1 MRLAALSI
9 ALLVAACL
17 APLPAL
23 ADGEDDAPDPAPE
36 STPEPQPT
44 PPPTPTPPPPVPAP
58 PAPAP
63 VRSGPPAPKASLT
76 LGGFAAFDW
85 YQYFVEVG
93 GLAPPGVQ
101 TAPAVA
107 QVRVAPRLRA
117 KYRFLRATAEV
128 EFRHDFVDPGR
139 GSRVIIREALV
150 GLRTRGFRL
159 EGGAVQARWGK
170 MDVASPTDNLVAWDY
185 EEFLFPEPLPIPGI
199 VAGYARGVFAAE
211 VIFSPAFTPSRY
223 RHDAPSRWDNTW
235 FLPQT
240 QTVPTGIAGDMVF
253 ENRYEI
259 FLDPELPGRP
269 GNLANG
275 WDLGGRVDLFLNA
288 VDLGVSFA
296 MTRDKL
302 PSYTGFQVSNTND
315 LDGDGVGD
323 HIFDRVAIL
332 EITPYHKRLLIP
344 GIDFAVSAWR
354 FVFKGEAAYFHT
366 TDPKG
371 QDCLVDDP
379 YVRYAIGVELD
390 LPELVGQ
397 FGLAIRVQYNG
408 DLFVT
413 SDERRQ
419 EQAADCPGR
428 QHITVANPDTG
439 MLPTDFESGFQGVP
453 EIRHPYT
460 HGWYWNVNLAFTR
473 DFALDVRG
481 FFDVAGDALVRAH
494 LRYVLLD
501 RVELSVGALAML
513 STGDGTIF
521 EPYGRNSRL
530 EVGLAYRF

>member
-1 MRLAALSI
+1 MVAVNRRSILLAAL
-9 ALLVAACL
+9 LVGWAF
-17 APLPAL
+17 APLDAR
-23 ADGEDDAPDPAPE
+23 AGDDEATG
-36 STPEPQPT
+36 STPE
-44 PPPTPTPPPPVPAP
+44 VAPAPP
-58 PAPAP
+58 PAPA
-63 VRSGPPAPKASLT
+63 VRPGPPAPKATLT
-76 LGGFAAFDW
+76 FGGFAAFDW
-85 YQYFVEVG
+85 YQYFVDPG
-93 GLAPPGVQ
+93 DLAPSGVE

-117 KYRFLRATAEV
+117 KYRFLRAKAEV

-139 GSRVIIREALV
+139 GSRVIVREALV

-170 MDVASPTDNLVAWDY
+170 MDVASPTDNLVPWDY

-199 VAGYARGVFAAE
+199 VAGYARGAFSAE
-211 VIFSPAFTPSRY
+211 LLFSPAFVPSRY

-235 FLPQT
+235 FLPRI
-240 QTVPTGIAGDMVF
+240 QTVPTGLMGEWDF
-253 ENRYEI
+253 TNRYEI
-259 FLDPELPGRP
+259 FVDPVLPGRS

-275 WDLGGRVDLFLNA
+275 WDLGARVDLFLNA

-302 PSYTGFQVSNTND
+302 PSYTGFRVTNTYD
-315 LDGDGVGD
+315 LDGNGQGD
-323 HIFDRVAIL
+323 HIDDLEAIL

-344 GIDFAVSAWR
+344 GIDLAVSAWR
-354 FVFKGEAAYFHT
+354 FVFKAEAAYFHT

-371 QDCLVDDP
+371 DDCLVDDP
-379 YVRYAIGVELD
+379 YVKYAIGAELD

-413 SDERRQ
+413 SEERREAQ
-419 EQAADCPGR
+419 WDACPGR
-428 QHITVANPDTG
+428 QHLTVANPDVG
-439 MLPTDFESGFQGVP
+439 LLPTDYATGFQGVP

-460 HGWYWNVNLAFTR
+460 HGWYWNLNFAFTR
-473 DFALDVRG
+473 DLALDVRG
-481 FFDVAGDALVRAH
+481 FFDVAGDALIRAH
-494 LRYVLLD
+494 LRYVILE
-501 RVELSVGALAML
+501 RVELSAGGLAML
-513 STGDGTIF
+513 STGEGTIF
-521 EPYGRNSRL
+521 EPYGRNSRA